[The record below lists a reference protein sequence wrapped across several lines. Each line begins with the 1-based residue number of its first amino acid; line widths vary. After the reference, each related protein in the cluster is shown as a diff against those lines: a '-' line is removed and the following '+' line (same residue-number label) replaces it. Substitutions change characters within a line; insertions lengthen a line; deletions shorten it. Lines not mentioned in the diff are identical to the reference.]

1 MSKFFALP
9 QEIRDS
15 IYADVLP
22 TSPVLVLPSST
33 ARLIPCPAIFRVSR
47 EFYHSSRNAFYRG
60 SSLAFPPD
68 RSALAEL
75 SRRPMRNQVSDI
87 IVLVSYW
94 TQARSLEVCD
104 LSDEAVAKIAKLFKY
119 ITSIKLRL
127 LLMHEVRGRGRLT
140 ASKPSLFYP
149 SFLRNKAWNFMIN
162 KASLDL
168 DIRTSFRTDP
178 SEHHRKSNS
187 PIFHLRK
194 LPYLTELDL
203 RVRTSKSSHST
214 RASVHVDNVHTSS
227 PAHRMLEGVL
237 HMQETFELQ
246 MYFRGLVSL
255 FPNVKVFR
263 LWRAV
268 EDRHHVHFEPVYE
281 EDVLKLFNGRACRP
295 EKMGTDVR

>member
-15 IYADVLP
+15 IYADVIP

-33 ARLIPCPAIFRVSR
+33 AKLIPCPAIFRVSR

-60 SSLAFPPD
+60 SSIAFTPD

-87 IVLVSYW
+87 IILVSYW

-104 LSDEAVAKIAKLFKY
+104 LSDEAMTKIAKLFKY
-119 ITSIKLRL
+119 ITSINLRL
-127 LLMHEVRGRGRLT
+127 LLMHEIRGRGRLA
-140 ASKPSLFYP
+140 ASKHSFFYP
-149 SFLRNKAWNFMIN
+149 SFLGNKAWNFMIT

-168 DIRTSFRTDP
+168 DIRTFRTDT
-178 SEHHRKSNS
+178 SQHHRNSDS

-194 LPYLTELDL
+194 LPCLSELDL

-214 RASVHVDNVHTSS
+214 RASVHVNNVHTSS
-227 PAHRMLEGVL
+227 PAHRMFERVL

-246 MYFRGLVSL
+246 KYFSGLVSL
-255 FPNVKVFR
+255 LPNVKVFR

-268 EDRHHVHFEPVYE
+268 GNRHHVHFEPVYE
-281 EDVLKLFNGRACRP
+281 EAVLKVFDGRACEP
-295 EKMGTDVR
+295 EMMGIDVR